1 MEYLGD
7 GEGTNGNRG
16 LAVST
21 AGGDD
26 AFAGAVVAAVEDAQR
41 ESIALVHYIG
51 REYVDRP
58 NNLVPL
64 TLKQVSMLTP
74 SARHGGALSIH
85 GMPVNT
91 VCTRVH
97 TCLFCC
103 FWLFSPY
110 IFFSKNPST
119 HSICLQAR
127 LLGRV
132 WNRTESSEE
141 ISFVLGDGTGSIEAK
156 IWTIDGEYMRALRE
170 VRNGDYV
177 VVNGSIRT
185 RDSVMHIRA
194 YSIRLVT
201 NYNEITNHFLHCIY
215 VSLDLQKQLRERE
228 MDIRRAN
235 LVVASNEQSQA
246 PNGAEKLFGDVLQVF
261 YRPGIVE
268 LENGASFS
276 LIQSETGAD
285 ADQLRTVI
293 GAHVA
298 MGNLFTTIDD
308 DHFKCSFNG

>member
-7 GEGTNGNRG
+7 GEGMKGNRG

-41 ESIALVHYIG
+41 ESVALVHYIG
-51 REYVDRP
+51 REYVDPP

-91 VCTRVH
+91 
-97 TCLFCC
+97 
-103 FWLFSPY
+103 
-110 IFFSKNPST
+110 
-119 HSICLQAR
+119 AR

-194 YSIRLVT
+194 YSTRLVT

-215 VSLDLQKQLRERE
+215 VSLDLQKQAGSIIFVMRVLNTKTCHLFLR
-228 MDIRRAN
+228 
-235 LVVASNEQSQA
+235 
-246 PNGAEKLFGDVLQVF
+246 
-261 YRPGIVE
+261 
-268 LENGASFS
+268 
-276 LIQSETGAD
+276 
-285 ADQLRTVI
+285 
-293 GAHVA
+293 
-298 MGNLFTTIDD
+298 
-308 DHFKCSFNG
+308 

>member
-91 VCTRVH
+91 
-97 TCLFCC
+97 
-103 FWLFSPY
+103 
-110 IFFSKNPST
+110 
-119 HSICLQAR
+119 AR